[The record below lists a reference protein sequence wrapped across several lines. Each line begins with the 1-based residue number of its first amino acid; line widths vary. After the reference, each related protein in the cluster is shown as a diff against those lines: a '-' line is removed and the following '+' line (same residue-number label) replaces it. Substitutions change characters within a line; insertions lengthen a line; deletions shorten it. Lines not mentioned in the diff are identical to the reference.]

1 MIRTG
6 YKESVSSLSLY
17 GYDLCMLPFH
27 IKLFSNDVCKML
39 ITVAGSLLPV
49 Q

>member
-1 MIRTG
+1 MIRAG
-6 YKESVSSLSLY
+6 YKERVSSLSLY
-17 GYDLCMLPFH
+17 SYDLCMLPFS

-39 ITVAGSLLPV
+39 IIVAGSLLPV